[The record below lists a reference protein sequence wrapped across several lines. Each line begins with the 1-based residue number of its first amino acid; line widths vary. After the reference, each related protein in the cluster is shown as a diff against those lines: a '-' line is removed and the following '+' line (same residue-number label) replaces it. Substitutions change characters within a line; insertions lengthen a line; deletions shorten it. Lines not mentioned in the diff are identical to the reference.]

1 MNRMYELQRN
11 AKKIEDDVDIEE
23 SKHPAQEETE
33 NLHSSFLIEID
44 RMRDEL
50 HHFTTIVE
58 ELKTIS
64 QSVIQSAIPQRED
77 YYSRLFA
84 DHIST
89 GNQVARSIKDKVYE
103 LQSQTQQLRQR
114 TSSTSA
120 EIRMRENLTGTVIN
134 RYALIMKEYQSLQT
148 HSRMALRKKI
158 TRQIL
163 LINPEIQENIIEKA
177 LDESQYS
184 QNYIKDAILKV

>member
-11 AKKIEDDVDIEE
+11 AKKIEDDVEIEE
-23 SKHPAQEETE
+23 SKQPAQEETE
-33 NLHSSFLIEID
+33 NLHGSFLIEID
-44 RMRDEL
+44 RVRDEL

-64 QSVIQSAIPQRED
+64 QSVIQSVIPQRED

-184 QNYIKDAILKV
+184 HNYIKDAILKV